1 MLVIMEQSSDFTP
14 SGFLELYTG
23 PRPILKQSTLTMT
36 KFPHT
41 MNRKVFSHRADA
53 IEYLETEMIVPEEIV
68 INPDRSVTILW
79 RD

>member
-1 MLVIMEQSSDFTP
+1 MEQSSDFTP
-14 SGFLELYTG
+14 SGFLELYIG
-23 PRPILKQSTLTMT
+23 PRPILKASTLAMT

-41 MNRKVFSHRADA
+41 CNRRTFANRADA